1 MNKAHVFQ
9 PHSSHGSPEPCRS
22 TVQYMEGDVKVIG
35 KRVLGHSPHYSQ
47 VHAGDSTRGQL
58 GHSAVRAGPL
68 AALLTVMILS
78 LVGQKVHVVFFI
90 RWL

>member
-1 MNKAHVFQ
+1 M
-9 PHSSHGSPEPCRS
+9 
-22 TVQYMEGDVKVIG
+22 KVIG